1 MEVQAKIL
9 NGRVYFG
16 AFNKGNDI
24 DPKTQRSGLNF
35 FRFNLI

>member
-16 AFNKGNDI
+16 TFNKGNDI